1 VERSIKLERLFSL
14 GNYKNIRLDDGI
26 DNIPQNMWTNKE
38 VMENLTYLV
47 MLSIELSFRRY
58 LKLSEHIQDMS
69 IEDQI
74 TYLDKVKSDTYEL
87 IKQLTNG
94 ETKNE

>member
-1 VERSIKLERLFSL
+1 MERSIKIERLFSL
-14 GNYKNIRLDDGI
+14 GNYKNIRLDDGV

-58 LKLSEHIQDMS
+58 LKLSEKIQDMS
-69 IEDQI
+69 LEDSI
-74 TYLDKVKSDTYEL
+74 TYLDKVKTDTYEL

>member
-1 VERSIKLERLFSL
+1 MERSIKLERLFSL
-14 GNYKNIRLDDGI
+14 GNYKNIRFDDGI
-26 DNIPQNMWTNKE
+26 DNIPQSMWTNKE
-38 VMENLTYLV
+38 VMENLNYLV

-58 LKLSEHIQDMS
+58 LKLSEKIQDMS
-69 IEDQI
+69 LEDQV

-87 IKQLTNG
+87 IKQLMNG